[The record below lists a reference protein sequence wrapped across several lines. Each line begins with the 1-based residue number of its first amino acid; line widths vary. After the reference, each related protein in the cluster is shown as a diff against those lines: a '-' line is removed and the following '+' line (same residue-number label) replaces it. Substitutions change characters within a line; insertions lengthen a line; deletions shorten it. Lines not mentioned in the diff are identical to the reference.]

1 MSTGFKKLSGSILS
15 IENRVFEHVL
25 SHTYT
30 FSFSLYSTLCI
41 IKYYWCVLFFSLK
54 DSTTRP
60 NTTHYDPCSSSFLAE
75 NLFTSCCVVLLL
87 LFPISTS
94 HKRDRKVDGWKI
106 NDDEILIFV
115 CFACFV
121 SFILLAGI
129 LCFTDTSNWGIK
141 KYNQTF
147 MVSI

>member
-1 MSTGFKKLSGSILS
+1 MYYKILLVCF
-15 IENRVFEHVL
+15 VF
-25 SHTYT
+25 
-30 FSFSLYSTLCI
+30 
-41 IKYYWCVLFFSLK
+41 LFE
-54 DSTTRP
+54 RQH
-60 NTTHYDPCSSSFLAE
+60 NTTHITIPVHPLSWLTIFLR
-75 NLFTSCCVVLLL
+75 LVVLLLL
-87 LFPISTS
+87 LFPISSS

-129 LCFTDTSNWGIK
+129 LCFTDTSNWEIK